1 MHFVL
6 IIAFLTST
14 SMGGTQGVT
23 MQEFD
28 TKTSCEAAG
37 ARAREMAASLRGDED
52 AQHVHLALAC
62 MPK

>member
-6 IIAFLTST
+6 IIAFLTSA

-28 TKTSCEAAG
+28 SKTSCEAAG
-37 ARAREMAASLRGDED
+37 AKAHEMAAGLRGDDD
-52 AQHVHLALAC
+52 AQHVRWAC
-62 MPK
+62 VPK